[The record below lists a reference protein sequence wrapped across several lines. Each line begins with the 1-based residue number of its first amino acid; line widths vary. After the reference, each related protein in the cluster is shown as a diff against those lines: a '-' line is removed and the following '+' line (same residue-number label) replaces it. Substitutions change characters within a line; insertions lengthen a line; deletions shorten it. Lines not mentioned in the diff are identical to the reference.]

1 MECKDIITVAIWVAA
16 VVSGIMTYFE
26 MNGALRFQNLHT
38 RQNNLTRSGSATT
51 KTTTVKKHDLQKMT
65 KEKYVKKFKHL
76 IFLAV
81 LNTLTIKY
89 ADFPIGFD
97 LNSLA
102 YLLGKAIYI
111 KLANKTHLDGIAIC
125 QLL

>member
-1 MECKDIITVAIWVAA
+1 MEYKDVVTVAIWVAA
-16 VVSGIMTYFE
+16 AVSGIMTYFE

-51 KTTTVKKHDLQKMT
+51 KTTTEKKHDLQKMT

-89 ADFPIGFD
+89 ADFPIGLD

-102 YLLGKAIYI
+102 YLLGKAI
-111 KLANKTHLDGIAIC
+111 
-125 QLL
+125 